1 MNYSEKK
8 QADICPFPISLS
20 SGVEFLQISVEY
32 LHLGW
37 KLQPEGG
44 FEAFATSPWSISG
57 LNSELGKGWGNA
69 DKSAFVYGC
78 FGEL

>member
-8 QADICPFPISLS
+8 QADICPFPVSLS

-44 FEAFATSPWSISG
+44 FEAFATSP
-57 LNSELGKGWGNA
+57 
-69 DKSAFVYGC
+69 
-78 FGEL
+78 